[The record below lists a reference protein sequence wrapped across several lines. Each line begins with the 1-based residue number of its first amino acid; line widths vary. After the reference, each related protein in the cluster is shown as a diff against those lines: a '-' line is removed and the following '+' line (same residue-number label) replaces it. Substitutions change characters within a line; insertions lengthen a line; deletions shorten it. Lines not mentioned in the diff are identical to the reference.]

1 MKTILLPFYDDDAA
15 EAALDV
21 SQRLGARFG
30 SYVEGLFVMRP
41 PQIIDGEGIVLAD
54 SYLTQ
59 LKEEGRRLGD
69 RAKVRFDDCIARRGL
84 TTGSLTEPAGGMV
97 IGWREMEGLEG
108 QVVGDHGRVFDLV
121 VIGREFG
128 HPWVDWHVMAE
139 AALFESGRPIVI
151 APAEPGDILGE
162 NVVIAWNQSTETAR
176 TVALGMP
183 LLAGARAIT
192 VVGVRGVGCPRS
204 ERGSALRAS
213 PAQRHLRRRA
223 HHRVRRPVPGRSDP
237 RRMRRAR
244 CGPPGE
250 GRVYPEPAQ
259 AAHIRRRDA
268 PHHDERADP
277 DHPRALSASVPV
289 VTGHRAQES
298 RTSSRIERRMHPD
311 CAGPVAAR
319 PAPARDGGNE
329 PERVR
334 GTDTGSA
341 RMPPVANAG
350 AGASRGPD
358 AATARCAA

>member
-162 NVVIAWNQSTETAR
+162 NIVIAWNQSTETAR

-192 VVGVRGVGCPRS
+192 VVGVRGWGVPGPNADQLC
-204 ERGSALRAS
+204 G
-213 PAQRHLRRRA
+213 HLRRNGISAGARTIESD
-223 HHRVRRPVPGRSDP
+223 GRS
-237 RRMRRAR
+237 
-244 CGPPGE
+244 PGE
-250 GRVYPEPAQ
+250 A
-259 AAHIRRRDA
+259 IL
-268 PHHDERADP
+268 DE
-277 DHPRALSASVPV
+277 
-289 VTGHRAQES
+289 
-298 RTSSRIERRMHPD
+298 
-311 CAGPVAAR
+311 
-319 PAPARDGGNE
+319 
-329 PERVR
+329 
-334 GTDTGSA
+334 
-341 RMPPVANAG
+341 
-350 AGASRGPD
+350 
-358 AATARCAA
+358 CAALGADLLVKGAYTQSRLRQLIFGGATRHIMMNAPIPTILAH